1 MESRWKIS
9 WEDHY
14 RSEQRRCR
22 RGITVV
28 AVRRRIDW
36 AMFKSARPIS
46 GRNRVRQFFPPV
58 QNQVVT
64 YQA

>member
-36 AMFKSARPIS
+36 VVFNRPGPLA
-46 GRNRVRQFFPPV
+46 GRDNARQFFPPV